1 MPDCGTLNMTPQ
13 VQLVDSY
20 QQALDY
26 LIFSKNNYF
35 LFISGYSGVETT
47 LIVVKDF
54 NNVDINLC

>member
-1 MPDCGTLNMTPQ
+1 MTPQ